1 MYGVYISNRAYGVYI
16 SKQCMVCIL
25 VTERMVC
32 ILVTKRMVCIQT
44 VYLCEHGLAVLGDHG
59 ALVTVQGHK
68 VTVEGLLGVLEH
80 VEQLSGA
87 PFEDTPEV
95 ARDQGPANGCAEHNM
110 GSTPSHPTRP

>member
-1 MYGVYISNRAYGVYI
+1 MCISNEE
-16 SKQCMVCIL
+16 CMVNIL
-25 VTERMVC
+25 VTENMVC
-32 ILVTKRMVCIQT
+32 IRIQT
-44 VYLCEHGLAVLGDHG
+44 VYLCKHGLAVLGDHG

-87 PFEDTPEV
+87 PFKDTPEV

-110 GSTPSHPTRP
+110 GSASNSSH